1 MGLGNTR
8 LSQFALNLLS
18 GTHLIKSTLCIQNK
32 VICESFEL
40 GNWAWQH
47 LHFPKNCFNVV
58 ISALQGFAI
67 ACHAGLSEL
76 IFELSQETVAIVVL
90 LMQVSVLQLC
100 TKSLGFISSD

>member
-1 MGLGNTR
+1 MTIKVLDWGGNQQSPIGNA
-8 LSQFALNLLS
+8 LSV
-18 GTHLIKSTLCIQNK
+18 HKSVENIHY
-32 VICESFEL
+32 I
-40 GNWAWQH
+40 
-47 LHFPKNCFNVV
+47 HFPKNCFNVV